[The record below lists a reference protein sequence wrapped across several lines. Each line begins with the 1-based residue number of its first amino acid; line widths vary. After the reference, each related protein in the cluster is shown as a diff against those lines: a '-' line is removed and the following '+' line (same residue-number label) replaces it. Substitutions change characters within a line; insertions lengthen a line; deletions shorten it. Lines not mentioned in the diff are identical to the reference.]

1 MIRAVLRTYLHRV
14 QLFQRNARLYLLY
27 IAGSGVA
34 AGILGLLFNFYVL
47 SLGFDEALLGQL
59 LSVNNTA
66 ALLAALPAGY
76 LSDRLG
82 RKPALLLAAVGSTA
96 AVAGMV
102 LWQTPT
108 ALFALYTLS
117 GLSQSL
123 GSVTLAPFLMENSA
137 ETERTY
143 LFSASFGVQMLA
155 VTLGYW
161 AGGQL
166 PGWISGA
173 PAAAAASAAVYAQS
187 LLVVVALG
195 LCGLLPL
202 AFIQAAP
209 GAKQTDRLAPFRY
222 AAQHPALLGKLVA
235 PLMITTL
242 GAGLFVPFMNVFF
255 RQTHHSSDAVI
266 GSLFAA
272 GSFAMGLGLLAAPPL
287 AERYGS
293 INTFILTQA
302 LSIPFMALLGFA
314 PWFGVSAAAYL
325 IRLLL
330 MNMTIPVYQAFAMA
344 QVRTEARGVAAA
356 LINMGYSFGYA
367 ISPALSGQM
376 QVRSGFTPIFGVA
389 ILTYVI
395 AIGLY
400 GYFWKKAPLSHSPI
414 PPLTN

>member
-47 SLGFDEALLGQL
+47 SLGFDEALLGRL

-82 RKPALLLAAVGSTA
+82 RKRALLLAAAGSTV
-96 AVAGMV
+96 AVAGIV

-117 GLSQSL
+117 GLCQSL

-161 AGGQL
+161 LGGQL

-173 PAAAAASAAVYAQS
+173 PAAAAVYAQS

-202 AFIQAAP
+202 AFIQTAP
-209 GAKQTDRLAPFRY
+209 GANQTDRLAPFRY
-222 AAQHPALLGKLVA
+222 AAQHPALLGKLIA

-293 INTFILTQA
+293 INAFILTQA

-344 QVRTEARGVAAA
+344 QVSTEARGVTAA

-367 ISPALSGQM
+367 ISPALSGQI
-376 QVRSGFTPIFGVA
+376 QVWSGFGPIFGVA

-400 GYFWKKAPLSHSPI
+400 WYFWKKAPITPSPVHEF
-414 PPLTN
+414 TH